1 MPDSILSLPALPH
14 VESSHSDRTQSKSVG
29 TSKVKATRSKKCALM
44 KKSDIEFPKL
54 EVAHKYEAGKL
65 MVDNPA
71 ALGIACRKLHDYYMD
86 VSNRTLP
93 HNVVSLIVH
102 FTEEHLK
109 NDVRLCNMQFNDLF
123 DMFHFHELDASIL
136 RCFTL

>member
-1 MPDSILSLPALPH
+1 
-14 VESSHSDRTQSKSVG
+14 
-29 TSKVKATRSKKCALM
+29 
-44 KKSDIEFPKL
+44 
-54 EVAHKYEAGKL
+54 

-102 FTEEHLK
+102 FMEEHFK
-109 NDVRLCNMQFNDLF
+109 NDARIFTVQFDDLF
-123 DMFHFHELDASIL
+123 DMFHFRELDASIL